1 MDKVK
6 IIVVDDEEVIRES
19 LQSWLNEAGYTVFTA
34 GNGETALQIIEK
46 EKINILIVD
55 LRMPGMDGIEVYRGA
70 KKIISP
76 LFAIFITAYGTIESA
91 VIAMKEGAYDFIEK
105 PFCPERVELLIKK
118 VVEHQRLTLENIALK
133 KELKKRFEFED
144 IIGKSHKMQKI
155 FELIET
161 VAQSNATMLILGDT
175 GTGKELVARAIHNKS
190 IRSNAPFVAVSC
202 SALPE
207 SLLETELF
215 GYEKG
220 AFTGADKTKKGKFE
234 FADCGTLFLDEI
246 GDISPNIQLHLLRV
260 LQEKEFSRVGG
271 NEVVKVDVRLI
282 SATNKN
288 LAKLVQD
295 GKFRED
301 LYYRLNVVTINLPL
315 LKERKEDIPLLAN
328 HFLEK
333 FNRENSKNISK
344 FSDEVI
350 EFFLRYNWP
359 GNVRELQNFIEH
371 AVVICKND
379 IIELSD
385 LPDIN
390 SENKYSKPVKTMEEV
405 GKKHIIKVLEE
416 TEQNLTKTAEILGI
430 TRTTLYNKIKK
441 YQINVNNLNT
451 TV

>member
-19 LQSWLNEAGYTVFTA
+19 LQLWLNEAGYTVFTA

-55 LRMPGMDGIEVYRGA
+55 LRMPGMDGIEVFKKA

-76 LFAIFITAYGTIESA
+76 LFAIFITAYGTVESA
-91 VIAMKEGAYDFIEK
+91 VVAMKEGAYDFIEK

-133 KELKKRFEFED
+133 KELKKKFEFED

-175 GTGKELVARAIHNKS
+175 GTGKELVARAIHSKS

-271 NEVVKVDVRLI
+271 NEVVRVDVRLI

-288 LAKLVQD
+288 LAKLVQN

-315 LKERKEDIPLLAN
+315 LKERKEDILLLAN

-344 FSDEVI
+344 FSNEVI

-371 AVVICKND
+371 SVIICKDD
-379 IIELSD
+379 IIKLSD
-385 LPDIN
+385 LPDIDR
-390 SENKYSKPVKTMEEV
+390 ENKCLKPVKTMEEME
-405 GKKHIIKVLEE
+405 KEHIIKVMEE
-416 TEQNLTKTAEILGI
+416 TEQNLTKTAETLGI
-430 TRTTLYNKIKK
+430 TRPTLYNKIKK
-441 YQINVNNLNT
+441 YQITVNNLNS